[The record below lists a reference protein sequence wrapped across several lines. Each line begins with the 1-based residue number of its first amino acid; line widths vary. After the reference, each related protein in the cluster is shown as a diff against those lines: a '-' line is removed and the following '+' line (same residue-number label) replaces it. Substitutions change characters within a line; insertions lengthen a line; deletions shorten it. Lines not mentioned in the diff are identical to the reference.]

1 MRPNLCAIITAI
13 HELSGLAFMS
23 SLSARLLISVSLLLV
38 FFFGVTIVVLDSAF
52 REAGEQAQEDI
63 LDGMLMMLIA
73 EAEPNSRGELEMP
86 LDLRE
91 PRFGNLGSGLYGALF
106 DDGDTPVW
114 TSQSSLGL
122 NVPYGPSPDPGANL
136 FSRLR
141 LKDGTPLMSLS
152 LAVQWELNDGELK
165 PYTFNV
171 AQSLDSFNAQVASF
185 RRQLF
190 TWFAAVAVIMLTSI
204 SFVMRGLLKPLRQVE
219 SEISE
224 VEEGKRQVL
233 SDDYP
238 TELTSVARNM
248 NILIGSERA
257 RSERYRNTLDNLA
270 HSLKTPL
277 AAIRA
282 VLSEQPANDMSERVE
297 TQIERMND
305 IVRYQLRKPATI
317 HTETVGVVSVPVSDE
332 VTRLVEGLSKVY
344 RDKSPAFELD
354 VTEGM
359 RFHGETGDFLEVAG
373 NLLDNACKWCRQRV
387 KLTIH
392 PLRQDGGGMRLTVED
407 DGPGI
412 PEQAAD
418 ALLQRGTRLDESAPG
433 HGIGL
438 AVVKD
443 IAASYGGDVTIAD
456 SDLGGAAI
464 TVTIAPP

>member
-1 MRPNLCAIITAI
+1 
-13 HELSGLAFMS
+13 MS
-23 SLSARLLISVSLLLV
+23 SLSARLLISVTLLLV
-38 FFFGVTIVVLDSAF
+38 FFFGATIVVLDSAF

-63 LDGMLMMLIA
+63 LDGMLMALIA
-73 EAEPNSRGELEMP
+73 EAEPNPRGELEMP
-86 LDLRE
+86 IDLRE

-106 DDGDTPVW
+106 DSSDTPVW
-114 TSQSSLGL
+114 TSRSSLGL
-122 NVPYGPSPDPGANL
+122 NVPYGPSPQPGTNK

-141 LKDGTPLMSLS
+141 LEDGTPLMALS
-152 LAVQWELNDGELK
+152 LAVQWELNDGGLK

-185 RRQLF
+185 RQQLF
-190 TWFAAVAVIMLTSI
+190 TWFAAVAVIMLSSI
-204 SFVMRGLLKPLRQVE
+204 SFVMRGLLKPLRQIE

-224 VEEGKRQVL
+224 VEEGRRQTL
-233 SDDYP
+233 SDDFP

-248 NILIGSERA
+248 NLLIGSERA

-282 VLSEQPANDMSERVE
+282 VLSERESNDTTERVE

-317 HTETVGVVSVPVSDE
+317 HTETLGVAAVPIAHE
-332 VTRLVEGLSKVY
+332 LTRLVEGLSKVY
-344 RDKSPAFELD
+344 SDKNPQIELD
-354 VTEGM
+354 VSEGI

-373 NLLDNACKWCRQRV
+373 NLLDNACKWCKLNVR
-387 KLTIH
+387 LTIR
-392 PLRQDGGGMRLTVED
+392 PLLKGNIESGGMRLTVED

-412 PEQAAD
+412 PVAAAD
-418 ALLQRGTRLDESAPG
+418 ALLQRGTRLDETAPG

-443 IAASYGGDVTIAD
+443 IAASHGGDVTIEN

-464 TVTIAPP
+464 TVTIAPSSAA

>member
-1 MRPNLCAIITAI
+1 
-13 HELSGLAFMS
+13 MS
-23 SLSARLLISVSLLLV
+23 SLSARLLISVTLLLV
-38 FFFGVTIVVLDSAF
+38 LFFGATIVVLDSAF

-63 LDGMLMMLIA
+63 LDGMLMALIA

-86 LDLRE
+86 LELRD

-106 DDGDTPVW
+106 DNSDSPVW
-114 TSQSSLGL
+114 TSRSSLGL
-122 NVPYGPSPDPGANL
+122 NVPYGSSPNPGTSR

-141 LKDGTPLMSLS
+141 LEDGTPLMSLS

-185 RRQLF
+185 RQQLF
-190 TWFAAVAVIMLTSI
+190 TWFAAVAVIMLSSI

-224 VEEGKRQVL
+224 VEEGRRQTL

-248 NILIGSERA
+248 NLLIGSERA

-282 VLSEQPANDMSERVE
+282 VLSERESNEMTERVE

-317 HTETVGVVSVPVSDE
+317 HTETLGVAAVPIAGE
-332 VTRLVEGLSKVY
+332 LTRLVEGLAKVY
-344 RDKSPAFELD
+344 SDKNPQIELD
-354 VTEGM
+354 VSEGI
-359 RFHGETGDFLEVAG
+359 RFHGETGDFLEVSG
-373 NLLDNACKWCRQRV
+373 NLLDNACKWCKREVR
-387 KLTIH
+387 LTVR
-392 PLRQDGGGMRLTVED
+392 PLVEGNVESGGMQLTVED

-412 PEQAAD
+412 PVAAAD
-418 ALLQRGTRLDESAPG
+418 ALLQRGTRLDENTPG

-443 IAASYGGDVTIAD
+443 IAASYGGDVNIGK
-456 SDLGGAAI
+456 SDLGGSAI
-464 TVTIAPP
+464 TVTIAPPTAA

>member
-1 MRPNLCAIITAI
+1 
-13 HELSGLAFMS
+13 MS

-38 FFFGVTIVVLDSAF
+38 LFFGVTIVVLDSAF

-114 TSQSSLGL
+114 VSQSSLGL
-122 NVPYGPSPDPGANL
+122 NVPYGPSPDPGTNL

-141 LKDGTPLMSLS
+141 LEDGTPLMSLS

-257 RSERYRNTLDNLA
+257 RSERYRKTLDNLA

-317 HTETVGVVSVPVSDE
+317 HTETVGVISVPVSDE

-344 RDKSPAFELD
+344 RDKSPEFELD

-359 RFHGETGDFLEVAG
+359 RFQGETGDFLEVAG

>member
-1 MRPNLCAIITAI
+1 
-13 HELSGLAFMS
+13 MS

-91 PRFGNLGSGLYGALF
+91 ARFGNLGSGLYGALF

-141 LKDGTPLMSLS
+141 LEDGTPLMSLS

-171 AQSLDSFNAQVASF
+171 AQSLDSFNAQVARF

-190 TWFAAVAVIMLTSI
+190 TWFAAVAVIMLISI

-282 VLSEQPANDMSERVE
+282 VLSEQPANDMTERVE

-344 RDKSPAFELD
+344 RDKHPEFELD

-373 NLLDNACKWCRQRV
+373 NLLDNACKWCRGRV

-392 PLRQDGGGMRLTVED
+392 PLRQDGAGMSLTVED

-412 PEQAAD
+412 PDQAAD

>member
-1 MRPNLCAIITAI
+1 
-13 HELSGLAFMS
+13 MS
-23 SLSARLLISVSLLLV
+23 SLSARLLISVTLLLV
-38 FFFGVTIVVLDSAF
+38 LFFGATIVVLDSAF
-52 REAGEQAQEDI
+52 SEAGEQAQEDI
-63 LDGMLMMLIA
+63 LDGMLMTLIA
-73 EAEPNSRGELEMP
+73 EAEPNTRGELEMP

-91 PRFGNLGSGLYGALF
+91 PRFGSLGSGLYGALF
-106 DDGDTPVW
+106 DNSDTPVW
-114 TSQSSLGL
+114 ASRSSLGL
-122 NVPYGPSPDPGANL
+122 NVPYGPSPQPGTNK
-136 FSRLR
+136 FSRLQ
-141 LKDGTPLMSLS
+141 LEDGTPLMSLS

-171 AQSLDSFNAQVASF
+171 AQSLDSFNAQVARF

-190 TWFAAVAVIMLTSI
+190 TWFAAVAVIMLSSI
-204 SFVMRGLLKPLRQVE
+204 SLVMRGLLRPLRQIE

-224 VEEGKRQVL
+224 VEEGRRQSL

-248 NILIGSERA
+248 NVLIGSERA

-282 VLSEQPANDMSERVE
+282 VLSEQESNEMTARME

-317 HTETVGVVSVPVSDE
+317 HTKSLGVVSVPVRHE
-332 VTRLVEGLSKVY
+332 LTRLVEGLSKVY
-344 RDKSPAFELD
+344 SEKSPQIELH

-359 RFHGETGDFLEVAG
+359 RFHGDTGDFLELAG

-387 KLTIH
+387 RLTIR
-392 PLRQDGGGMRLTVED
+392 PLQQDGGGMSLTVED

-412 PEQAAD
+412 PQQAAD
-418 ALLQRGTRLDESAPG
+418 ALLQRGTRLDESEPG

-464 TVTIAPP
+464 TVTIAALWERL

>member
-1 MRPNLCAIITAI
+1 
-13 HELSGLAFMS
+13 MS
-23 SLSARLLISVSLLLV
+23 SLSARLLISVTLLLV
-38 FFFGVTIVVLDSAF
+38 LFFGATIVVLDSAF

-63 LDGMLMMLIA
+63 LDGMLMALIA

-86 LDLRE
+86 LELRE

-106 DDGDTPVW
+106 DNSDSPVW
-114 TSQSSLGL
+114 TSRSSLGL
-122 NVPYGPSPDPGANL
+122 NVPYGSSPNPGTSR

-141 LKDGTPLMSLS
+141 LEDGTPLMSLS

-185 RRQLF
+185 RQQLF
-190 TWFAAVAVIMLTSI
+190 TWFAAVAVIMLSSI

-224 VEEGKRQVL
+224 VEEGRRQTL

-248 NILIGSERA
+248 NLLIGSERA

-282 VLSEQPANDMSERVE
+282 VLSERESNEMTERVE

-317 HTETVGVVSVPVSDE
+317 HTETLGVAAVPIAGE
-332 VTRLVEGLSKVY
+332 LTRLVEGLAKVY
-344 RDKSPAFELD
+344 SDKNPQIELD
-354 VTEGM
+354 VSEGI
-359 RFHGETGDFLEVAG
+359 RFHGETGDFLEVSG
-373 NLLDNACKWCRQRV
+373 NLLDNACKWCKREVR
-387 KLTIH
+387 LTVR
-392 PLRQDGGGMRLTVED
+392 PLVEGNVESGGMQLTVED
-407 DGPGI
+407 DG
-412 PEQAAD
+412 
-418 ALLQRGTRLDESAPG
+418 QRGTRLDENTPG

-443 IAASYGGDVTIAD
+443 IAASYGGDVNIGK
-456 SDLGGAAI
+456 SDLGGSAI
-464 TVTIAPP
+464 TVTIAPPTAA

>member
-1 MRPNLCAIITAI
+1 
-13 HELSGLAFMS
+13 MS

-141 LKDGTPLMSLS
+141 LEDGTPLMSLS

-305 IVRYQLRKPATI
+305 IVRYQLRKPAMI

-373 NLLDNACKWCRQRV
+373 NLLDNACKWCQQRV

-464 TVTIAPP
+464 TVTIAPA